1 MKHPLSIQDI
11 VMITGKSKTT
21 IFRYI
26 KKGKLKSETQVT
38 QGNTTYFVEK
48 EELERFLN
56 REVTP
61 GNTPHVTPSDTQVT
75 PGITPENIQSI
86 VKDTIDKT
94 ITQMARPMEEQA
106 LFIAGKLSTENQFL
120 KERLDTLRQENDLL
134 REQVKA
140 LPDFQREQDTLKVQV
155 GALEREKADLLSR
168 GETIQKEQEEKHRSE
183 LEELKKSMEEA
194 RRQELEQ
201 AREQAEEEGK
211 NYLATI
217 EELKKRLEAEEKR
230 PWYRRLFS

>member
-1 MKHPLSIQDI
+1 
-11 VMITGKSKTT
+11 MITGKSKTT

-48 EELERFLN
+48 EELEQFLN

-61 GNTPHVTPSDTQVT
+61 GNTHHVTQ
-75 PGITPENIQSI
+75 GITPDNIQAI

-106 LFIAGKLSTENQFL
+106 LFIAGKLSSENQFL
-120 KERLDTLRQENDLL
+120 KERLETLRQENELL

-140 LPDFQREQDTLKVQV
+140 LPDLQ
-155 GALEREKADLLSR
+155 A
-168 GETIQKEQEEKHRSE
+168 IQKETEEKQKQIQNM
-183 LEELKKSMEEA
+183 EELH
-194 RRQELEQ
+194 RQELQQVKKEAEDEQ
-201 AREQAEEEGK
+201 K

-217 EELKKRLEAEEKR
+217 EELKNRLQAEEKK
-230 PWYRRLFS
+230 PWYRKLFS

>member
-48 EELERFLN
+48 EELEQFLN

-61 GNTPHVTPSDTQVT
+61 GNTHHVTQ
-75 PGITPENIQSI
+75 GITPDNIQAI

-106 LFIAGKLSTENQFL
+106 LFIAGKLSSENQFL
-120 KERLDTLRQENDLL
+120 KERLETLRQENELL

-140 LPDFQREQDTLKVQV
+140 LPDLQ
-155 GALEREKADLLSR
+155 A
-168 GETIQKEQEEKHRSE
+168 IQKETEEKQKQIQNM
-183 LEELKKSMEEA
+183 EELH
-194 RRQELEQ
+194 RQELQQVKKEAEDEQ
-201 AREQAEEEGK
+201 K

-217 EELKKRLEAEEKR
+217 EELKNRLQAEEKK
-230 PWYRRLFS
+230 PWYRKLFS

>member
-48 EELERFLN
+48 EELEQFLN

-61 GNTPHVTPSDTQVT
+61 GNTHHVTQ
-75 PGITPENIQSI
+75 GITPDNIQAI

-106 LFIAGKLSTENQFL
+106 LFIAGKLSSENQFL
-120 KERLDTLRQENDLL
+120 KERLETLRQENELL

-140 LPDFQREQDTLKVQV
+140 LPDLQ
-155 GALEREKADLLSR
+155 A
-168 GETIQKEQEEKHRSE
+168 IQKEQEEKHRIE
-183 LEELKKSMEEA
+183 LEEQQKNMEELH
-194 RRQELEQ
+194 RQELEKVKT
-201 AREQAEEEGK
+201 QAEE
-211 NYLATI
+211 
-217 EELKKRLEAEEKR
+217 RLTTVNENLYKIM
-230 PWYRRLFS
+230 